1 MLFRIRKQSYQCPYG
16 DIAGSIL
23 SALLRR
29 AGAVTHKAAIAV
41 GSWPDLQKKFT
52 GEDDW
57 SAQASLLPS

>member
-23 SALLRR
+23 SALPRR
-29 AGAVTHKAAIAV
+29 AGAVTLK
-41 GSWPDLQKKFT
+41 GSNSSWQLARSSKKFT

-57 SAQASLLPS
+57 SAQVSLLPS